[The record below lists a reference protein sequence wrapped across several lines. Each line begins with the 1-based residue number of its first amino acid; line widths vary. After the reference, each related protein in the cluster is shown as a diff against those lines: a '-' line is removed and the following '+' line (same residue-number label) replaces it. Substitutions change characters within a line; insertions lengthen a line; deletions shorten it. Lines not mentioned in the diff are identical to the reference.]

1 MKDASVLEA
10 VELLAEKVADL
21 VEGGSMAKRGQSGL
35 SLVVGVDKPT
45 GVTSHDVVSRCRR
58 IFGEKRV
65 GHTGT
70 LDPLASGVLPHMHGR
85 ATRLDAYMTGHDKSY
100 VVRIVFGA
108 ATDTDDCEGEII
120 RRLPC
125 PMRSSTRFSP
135 RSSSHRS
142 SAPTSSFPRVLRHQ
156 GRRREGVRCGSSG
169 GASSTFEPRDI
180 EVHEAKLIA
189 VNRADGREAPSW
201 DVVFRVSSGTYIRA
215 LARDVGQGV
224 GTCAHVGSLR
234 RTSACRSGDAWR
246 LRLPRR
252 PLEELKERAALD
264 PVKLLG
270 HRFVFADDQIERL
283 VANGNPLPER
293 LVTLCERRRAS
304 PALEM
309 CACTTGVRD
318 RCEPACDGELVSVVA
333 RNKLAALYRF
343 DAESRRYKSRCVFQ
357 IGVSRGSCI

>member
-1 MKDASVLEA
+1 
-10 VELLAEKVADL
+10 
-21 VEGGSMAKRGQSGL
+21 MAKRGQSGL

-70 LDPLASGVLPHMHGR
+70 LDPLASGVLPICIGP

-100 VVRIVFGA
+100 IVRIVFGA

-120 RRLPC
+120 REASVPDEVFDPFFAEVFVSSLVGAHKQLP
-125 PMRSSTRFSP
+125 PVY
-135 RSSSHRS
+135 
-142 SAPTSSFPRVLRHQ
+142 SAIKVDGVKACDAARR
-156 GRRREGVRCGSSG
+156 GRIINL
-169 GASSTFEPRDI
+169 EPRDI

-189 VNRADGREAPSW
+189 VNGADGREAPSW

-234 RTSACRSGDAWR
+234 RTSAGPVTLGDCVSLEA
-246 LRLPRR
+246 
-252 PLEELKERAALD
+252 LEELKERAALD

-270 HRFVFADDQIERL
+270 HRFVFADDRIERL

-293 LVTLCERRRAS
+293 LVTLCERRSAS

-309 CACTTGVRD
+309 CACTTGVRES
-318 RCEPACDGELVSVVA
+318 CEPACDGELVSVVA

-343 DAESRRYKSRCVFQ
+343 DAESHRYESRCVFQ